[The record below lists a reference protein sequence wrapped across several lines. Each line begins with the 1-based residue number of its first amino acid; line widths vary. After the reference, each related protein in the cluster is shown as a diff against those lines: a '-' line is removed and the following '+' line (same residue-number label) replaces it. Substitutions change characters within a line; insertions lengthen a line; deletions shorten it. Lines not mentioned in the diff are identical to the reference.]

1 MLYKYLLEIKYRI
14 LFSFIS
20 WCFIILNCYYFKETL
35 LYVFIKFSMTSNDS
49 NLLCFLT
56 TDVIEIFSA
65 YIQLSLTIAS
75 QMTIIFTYCQICAF
89 LSAGLRVFEYDYLK
103 TVVKVVIVCWTGS
116 IYALNSFI
124 FPVSWDFFFKFQEF
138 SSFQNLTFYFEAKLN
153 EYLAFYKSLYY
164 LFISLC
170 QIMILFFIF
179 LELFKTNL
187 FYVKKF
193 RKTCYFIL
201 FILSTLLT
209 PPEVIYQVMV
219 SLCSILFYE
228 AITVCTIFK
237 TELLI
242 K

>member
-1 MLYKYLLEIKYRI
+1 
-14 LFSFIS
+14 
-20 WCFIILNCYYFKETL
+20 
-35 LYVFIKFSMTSNDS
+35 
-49 NLLCFLT
+49 
-56 TDVIEIFSA
+56 
-65 YIQLSLTIAS
+65 
-75 QMTIIFTYCQICAF
+75 
-89 LSAGLRVFEYDYLK
+89 
-103 TVVKVVIVCWTGS
+103 
-116 IYALNSFI
+116 
-124 FPVSWDFFFKFQEF
+124 
-138 SSFQNLTFYFEAKLN
+138 
-153 EYLAFYKSLYY
+153 
-164 LFISLC
+164 
-170 QIMILFFIF
+170 MILFFIF

-219 SLCSILFYE
+219 SLCSILLYE